1 MKWVTILLT
10 LLWCLPGISHS
21 APRQIALWR
30 HQASDVEITASLAA
44 IQRFN
49 DSQNEWQALPDF
61 IPEASYTLSIK
72 AAAQAGLLPC
82 VIEIDQPLV
91 PDFAWNGFI
100 RPLEG
105 LLDDGMLQSINAS
118 GKGTYNGKVYSVG
131 PLDVSLALF
140 TSKMLIQQIGA
151 RYPTMEQPWT
161 KNEFMAFLDA
171 VKATGNYKYPF
182 DMRAQD
188 NTEWIPYAWA
198 PIMLSWGSDL
208 IDRTDY
214 VTVDGVLNSDKA
226 VEFGQWIQFLVD
238 ENYMDAHP
246 QNDEGFIAGDIAVQY
261 GGSWALSSYYN
272 AFKKDLAVLPVPD
285 FGHGSFV
292 GGGSWHWAV
301 TENCQ
306 YPEAAEAM
314 ITFLMTPQEQLANT
328 NVMGIFP
335 TNSHAAQL
343 SEYYGD
349 QGQWRMLYDFSR
361 RFAKFRPETPAYS
374 VISSSY
380 KQAMRDIL
388 NGMPPAVALDLAV
401 ENINAAFDR
410 HQNYILPP

>member
-1 MKWVTILLT
+1 MIWVTILLT

-49 DSQNEWQALPDF
+49 DSQNEWQVLPDF

-118 GKGTYNGKVYSVG
+118 GKGTYNGTVYSVG

-182 DMRAQD
+182 DMRAHD

-208 IDRTDY
+208 HR
-214 VTVDGVLNSDKA
+214 
-226 VEFGQWIQFLVD
+226 
-238 ENYMDAHP
+238 
-246 QNDEGFIAGDIAVQY
+246 
-261 GGSWALSSYYN
+261 
-272 AFKKDLAVLPVPD
+272 
-285 FGHGSFV
+285 
-292 GGGSWHWAV
+292 
-301 TENCQ
+301 
-306 YPEAAEAM
+306 
-314 ITFLMTPQEQLANT
+314 
-328 NVMGIFP
+328 
-335 TNSHAAQL
+335 
-343 SEYYGD
+343 
-349 QGQWRMLYDFSR
+349 
-361 RFAKFRPETPAYS
+361 
-374 VISSSY
+374 
-380 KQAMRDIL
+380 
-388 NGMPPAVALDLAV
+388 
-401 ENINAAFDR
+401 
-410 HQNYILPP
+410 